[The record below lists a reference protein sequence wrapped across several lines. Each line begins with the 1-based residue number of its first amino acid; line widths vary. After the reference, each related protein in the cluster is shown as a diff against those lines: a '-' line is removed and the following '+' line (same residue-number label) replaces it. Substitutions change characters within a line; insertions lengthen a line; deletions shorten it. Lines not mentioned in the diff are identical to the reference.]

1 MLIEIQNDI
10 YFINSRLKEI
20 DKNYQIYFNTKKDK
34 FEIHNKEQIGDSYCL
49 TIPYS
54 LLDQRSVDLVRKTRI
69 ENRKKLIEEIDREN
83 EKLEILKEK
92 RLLEDAKDQLCEF
105 IKYSKE

>member
-20 DKNYQIYFNTKKDK
+20 DDNYQIYFNTKRNL
-34 FEIHNKEQIGDSYCL
+34 FEIHNKGQIGDSYCL

-54 LLDQRSVDLVRKTRI
+54 LLDQRTIDLVKKTNI
-69 ENRKKLIEEIDREN
+69 QNK
-83 EKLEILKEK
+83 EKILKEIEK
-92 RLLEDAKDQLCEF
+92 NNEKIENNNKKRILNDFNDRLLEANKYL
-105 IKYSKE
+105 IK

>member
-20 DKNYQIYFNTKKDK
+20 DEKYQIYFNTKRNV
-34 FEIHNKEQIGDSYCL
+34 FEVHNKGQIGDSYCL

-54 LLDQRSVDLVRKTRI
+54 LLDQRTIDLINKTKI
-69 ENRKKLIEEIDREN
+69 ENK
-83 EKLEILKEK
+83 EKILKEIEKNNEKIEKIQNK
-92 RLLEDAKDQLCEF
+92 RILNNANDLLLQAN
-105 IKYSKE
+105 KYLS